1 MAMKSPVS
9 MGSEA
14 EGRSQGICKGVN
26 LRLFLGLLVRKDT
39 KDLGWEGRDTVE
51 M

>member
-1 MAMKSPVS
+1 MS

-14 EGRSQGICKGVN
+14 GGRICKGVN